1 MAENG
6 RNLPSVPGRNSGAV
20 SKRDLKA
27 AISLLD
33 EFVADK
39 TNDHGSEKLRDAAEH
54 IRRTARS
61 LFVIAKAIDE
71 VLDERG

>member
-1 MAENG
+1 MSENG
-6 RNLPSVPGRNSGAV
+6 RNLPSVPSPRGGAV
-20 SKRDLKA
+20 SKKDLKA

-33 EFVADK
+33 EFVAS
-39 TNDHGSEKLRDAAEH
+39 NDADHSNERLRDAAEH

>member
-1 MAENG
+1 MSDSS
-6 RNLPSVPGRNSGAV
+6 RNLPSITGHSGGAV

-33 EFVADK
+33 EFVANKAED
-39 TNDHGSEKLRDAAEH
+39 NNNERLRDAAEH